1 MLLQGREHAAMVHL
15 SGPRLWRRPWVGVG
29 LHRVG
34 SARQEQLH
42 QFDTAPPTGP
52 PEWRALEQVV
62 TQAEASTRI
71 EDQGGESHALVG
83 GWLAQ
88 SGNAVEDGEAELG
101 AVGDS
106 STDVRIAALQN
117 QAKADSIGGGV
128 PVSPGPPPPPGPTI
142 PTPHRLFE
150 DGKPA
155 GIVARPVDVL
165 EGQSHD
171 LRITATRRG
180 IEKPFGRHSLVGG
193 LSQ

>member
-1 MLLQGREHAAMVHL
+1 M
-15 SGPRLWRRPWVGVG
+15 
-29 LHRVG
+29 
-34 SARQEQLH
+34 
-42 QFDTAPPTGP
+42 
-52 PEWRALEQVV
+52 
-62 TQAEASTRI
+62 
-71 EDQGGESHALVG
+71 
-83 GWLAQ
+83 
-88 SGNAVEDGEAELG
+88 EDGEAELG

-117 QAKADSIGGGV
+117 QANADSIGGGV

>member
-62 TQAEASTRI
+62 TQVEASTRI

-83 GWLAQ
+83 GGLRNPATL
-88 SGNAVEDGEAELG
+88 SRM
-101 AVGDS
+101 
-106 STDVRIAALQN
+106 VRPSWAPSVIRPRMFGSQRSRI
-117 QAKADSIGGGV
+117 K
-128 PVSPGPPPPPGPTI
+128 PT
-142 PTPHRLFE
+142 
-150 DGKPA
+150 
-155 GIVARPVDVL
+155 
-165 EGQSHD
+165 Q
-171 LRITATRRG
+171 TR
-180 IEKPFGRHSLVGG
+180 
-193 LSQ
+193 